1 LVFDTRPSPNGQPFV
16 VGRTIGLS
24 AADVTGTPS
33 LPAGPPAVAG
43 QWNQLDLTF
52 RAGSFRSGDL
62 LSFGIDRD
70 EADGAGALGAI
81 NGRAADLLGGGVL
94 LPSGDLVPGG
104 ARFFGTYED
113 GSRFTGEFFN
123 LIGRGY
129 TTVDGYG
136 FINAEAAVKAVRKR

>member
-1 LVFDTRPSPNGQPFV
+1 M
-16 VGRTIGLS
+16 
-24 AADVTGTPS
+24 
-33 LPAGPPAVAG
+33 
-43 QWNQLDLTF
+43 
-52 RAGSFRSGDL
+52 

-70 EADGAGALGAI
+70 EADGAGALGAV
-81 NGRAADLLGGGVL
+81 NGRSADLLGDGVL
-94 LPSGDLVPGG
+94 IPSGNVVRGG

-136 FINAEAAVKAVRKR
+136 FINAEAAVKAVRKK